1 MQGMGRTPITS
12 VMRASAV
19 TNSIKTTI
27 PHAIADE
34 LNLEA
39 GDNLMWN
46 VEKSRSGKVA
56 TIKKIASG

>member
-1 MQGMGRTPITS
+1 M
-12 VMRASAV
+12 

-27 PHAIADE
+27 PHAIAEE

>member
-1 MQGMGRTPITS
+1 MGRIPITS

-27 PHAIADE
+27 PHAIAEE

-46 VEKSRSGKVA
+46 IEKSMSGKVA
-56 TIKKIASG
+56 TIKKIASD

>member
-1 MQGMGRTPITS
+1 MGRTPITS
-12 VMRASAV
+12 VMRASAG

-27 PHAIADE
+27 PHTIAEE
-34 LNLEA
+34 LSLEA

-56 TIKKIASG
+56 TIKKIASS

>member
-1 MQGMGRTPITS
+1 MGRIPITS

-27 PHAIADE
+27 PHAIAEE

-46 VEKSRSGKVA
+46 IEKSRSGRVA